1 MSISDSAVTDIYQV
15 ALQFLEKIGVQTVF
29 VMDMVLNW
37 FLYFG
42 LNCV

>member
-15 ALQFLEKIGVQTVF
+15 PLQFVEKIGVQTVF

-42 LNCV
+42 LNYV